1 MVIPI
6 SSFLFCKQ
14 NMVSQ
19 LVFILLNINIHFRE
33 IFHAENF
40 VLSMI
45 IRIFAARESAK
56 PLNDAQMCGSF
67 LFLWVYMA
75 TRIPFIKTYSTDLQ
89 SVVKK
94 CPNPFV
100 FWGFA
105 IPGNRFWL
113 ICYRGIT
120 NPPVS

>member
-94 CPNPFV
+94 CPNLFV

-113 ICYRGIT
+113 ICYWGIT

>member
-33 IFHAENF
+33 IFLAENF

-45 IRIFAARESAK
+45 IRIFAAREPAK

-67 LFLWVYMA
+67 LFL
-75 TRIPFIKTYSTDLQ
+75 
-89 SVVKK
+89 
-94 CPNPFV
+94 
-100 FWGFA
+100 
-105 IPGNRFWL
+105 
-113 ICYRGIT
+113 
-120 NPPVS
+120 